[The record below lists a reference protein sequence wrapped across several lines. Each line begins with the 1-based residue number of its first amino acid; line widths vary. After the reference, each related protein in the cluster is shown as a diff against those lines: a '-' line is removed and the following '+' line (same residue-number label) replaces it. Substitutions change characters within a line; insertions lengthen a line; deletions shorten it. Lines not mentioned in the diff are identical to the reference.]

1 MQGSGEAAGARDEMF
16 VGTRLPYQGVK
27 VQREF
32 PLEGI
37 LDVSRAKKE
46 MAGSGVQ
53 ISAVCVCVRG
63 PMRKRGS
70 CQGQGPKCPWGLDC
84 HIRGQGSA

>member
-1 MQGSGEAAGARDEMF
+1 MVGSGAQISAVCVCVRGPVQGSGEAAGARDEMF

-53 ISAVCVCVRG
+53 ISAVCMCVCV
-63 PMRKRGS
+63 
-70 CQGQGPKCPWGLDC
+70 
-84 HIRGQGSA
+84 